1 MITLAPPTR
10 NKPYRILFEH
20 KPRYL
25 YVMIQCETSNYA
37 IAKKYWGEILAIQ
50 EHRGYDRVLIEKDV
64 TNPMPMSDVVLLVSE
79 LAHSGCHDVK
89 FAVYDH
95 NYNAE
100 RSGFEEMASNGGQ
113 RHCRRPPVS
122 NRPADSTRT
131 AWLRASHARGLRV
144 RGDHRGRR
152 RRCAEGVLAAPI
164 ARRAGQPL
172 LAISGCRACC
182 TITSWLMR
190 ARRRRS

>member
-79 LAHSGCHDVK
+79 LANSGCHDVK

-95 NYNAE
+95 NYNLE
-100 RSGFEEMASNGGQ
+100 RSGFEEMASN
-113 RHCRRPPVS
+113 S
-122 NRPADSTRT
+122 
-131 AWLRASHARGLRV
+131 RGLKLRV
-144 RGDHRGRR
+144 
-152 RRCAEGVLAAPI
+152 CNSMAEAENWLTTEMFTVAVPASGSANRVAA
-164 ARRAGQPL
+164 
-172 LAISGCRACC
+172 
-182 TITSWLMR
+182 
-190 ARRRRS
+190 